1 MIYLPGILAFILLF
15 MGIPVGI
22 SLLVSALLYFGFMTD
37 TLTLVSVV
45 QRMISLSMSTSFLTI
60 PCFLMVGIVM
70 NKCGISSRLLRW
82 CNALVGHHEGG
93 LAQVNV
99 LLSTVNGGM
108 CGSSGADAA
117 MQCKMLVPT
126 MVKEGY
132 PIAFAAA
139 VTAASGLI
147 APMIPPGNLLILYSS
162 MTDVSVVR
170 MFMAGYLPGILMCV
184 SLMVVVGIVCHKNH
198 YQSRSI
204 RASFKEI
211 LVSTIDA
218 SWSILIMLV
227 LIVGIRMGFFN
238 VNEGAIV
245 IIILCF
251 VIGLF
256 VYKSIKVKEIPELFI
271 ETFHLTGNIM
281 IMLMGSL
288 LFGFYLT
295 WARIPQDITATLMT
309 ISTSKYGFMA
319 IAMIIMLIMGMLMDG
334 TAMVMIVTPI
344 FYPIAVVYGVD
355 LIQFGILIIM
365 NAYIGSLTPPVGG
378 VMYTVCNITK
388 VSIPDFFKQVKP
400 FIAVLLLLMIL
411 TAVIPEISTFIP
423 NAVYGK

>member
-1 MIYLPGILAFILLF
+1 MIYLPGLLAFILLF
-15 MGIPVGI
+15 MGIPVGL
-22 SLLVSALLYFGFMTD
+22 SLLVSALLYFSFMTD

-45 QRMISLSMSTSFLTI
+45 QRMISLNMSTSLLTI
-60 PCFLMVGIVM
+60 PCFLMVGTVM
-70 NKCGISSRLLRW
+70 NKCGITSRLLRW

-117 MQCKMLVPT
+117 MQCKILVPS
-126 MVKEGY
+126 MVEHGY

-170 MFMAGYLPGILMCV
+170 MFMAGYFPGILMCL
-184 SLMVVVGIVCHKNH
+184 SLLIVVAIVCRRNH
-198 YQSRSI
+198 YQSRSA
-204 RASFKEI
+204 RAGLKEV

-227 LIVGIRMGFFN
+227 LIVGIRMGIFN

-251 VIGLF
+251 IIGLF
-256 VYKSIKVKEIPELFI
+256 VYKAIKINEIPGLFI

-295 WARIPQDITATLMT
+295 WARIPQDITAGLMQIT
-309 ISTSKYGFMA
+309 TSKYGFMA
-319 IAMIIMLIMGMLMDG
+319 ISMLIMLVMGMLMDG
-334 TAMVMIVTPI
+334 TAMVMIITPI
-344 FYPIAVVYGVD
+344 LYPIAKSFGID
-355 LIQFGILIIM
+355 LIQFGILVIL
-365 NAYIGSLTPPVGG
+365 NAYVGSITPPVGG

-388 VSIPDFFKQVKP
+388 VSIPAFFKQVKP
-400 FIAVLLLLMIL
+400 FIVVLLILLVLIAL
-411 TAVIPEISTFIP
+411 IPEISTYLP
-423 NAVYGK
+423 YAVYG